1 MIHGRNPEKKIR
13 KLFGER
19 FCNNKDGSMKAILLV
34 ILLSQTGDAQLLLR
48 AEYANMKVCKKNA
61 EVAANHFLSQV
72 TTDTYQIICANW
84 STTIGG
90 NQ

>member
-1 MIHGRNPEKKIR
+1 
-13 KLFGER
+13 
-19 FCNNKDGSMKAILLV
+19 MKAILLV

-48 AEYANMKVCKKNA
+48 AEYQNMAICKKNA
-61 EVAANHFLSQV
+61 QIAANHFLAQV
-72 TTDTYQIICANW
+72 TEDTYEIICGDW

>member
-1 MIHGRNPEKKIR
+1 
-13 KLFGER
+13 
-19 FCNNKDGSMKAILLV
+19 MKAILLV

-48 AEYANMKVCKKNA
+48 AEYENMEICKKNA
-61 EVAANHFLSQV
+61 EIAANHFLAQI
-72 TTDTYQIICANW
+72 TTDTYQIICGNW